1 MVMREDKHTAAKK
14 AVDGVD
20 AGGWKPGMGQLLALA
35 LCLLLII
42 AAVVLGVTTGIGLL
56 FAVPLVALVIVIGLV
71 LFRGKAKVARLSAGP
86 CPYCGTPVN
95 VPEHIA
101 EMDCP
106 ACQKRIE
113 INETGIVRPV

>member
-56 FAVPLVALVIVIGLV
+56 FAVPLIALVIVITLV
-71 LFRGKAKVARLSAGP
+71 LFRSQKAPRQLAGP
-86 CPYCGTPVN
+86 CPFCGAPVTAA
-95 VPEHIA
+95 EHIA
-101 EMDCP
+101 ELDCP
-106 ACQKRIE
+106 SCRRRIE
-113 INETGIVRPV
+113 IRDGGLVRPV